1 MASAEKVLE
10 EALRLDDKD
19 RARVAHELLQ
29 RLDRPDES
37 GTAEA
42 WTDELRRRLQEVQD
56 GSVELV
62 GLDELKR
69 RMAERRAR
77 RRAKTQ

>member
-19 RARVAHELLQ
+19 RARVAHVLLQ